1 MKILY
6 VHFKQSKT
14 EAQVKLIADKVRLLK
29 EVSGNYFAYDD
40 IFVCALVVEGVAN
53 PGDSGDLHER

>member
-29 EVSGNYFAYDD
+29 EVSGTFLLMMTSLSA
-40 IFVCALVVEGVAN
+40 
-53 PGDSGDLHER
+53 R